1 MYLVIGKD
9 NCPFCDRAKAMLEGN
24 NLPMIYININ
34 NEEPEV
40 QGFLKGLIKKEL
52 TETTVPQIFTH
63 IGGAKELEYLLK
75 ISNKI
80 VDQGGFNND

>member
-40 QGFLKGLIKKEL
+40 QGFLKGLIQKDL
-52 TETTVPQIFTH
+52 TETTEQQLFTY
-63 IGGAKELEYLLK
+63 IGGEKELEYLLK

>member
-9 NCPFCDRAKAMLEGN
+9 NCPFCDRTRDMLEGN

-34 NEEPEV
+34 DEEPEV
-40 QGFLKGLIKKEL
+40 QSFLKGLIKEEL
-52 TETTVPQIFTH
+52 TETTVPQVFTY
-63 IGGAKELEYLLK
+63 IGGAEELEYLLK